1 MKYNKTV
8 LIIIS
13 ILLMVSLTACGGA
26 DNGETET
33 VVVVGSKPFTEGYLG
48 SELVSIMIEEHT
60 DLTVEKVYGIA
71 GGTSNLHDGML
82 AGEFD
87 VYPEYT
93 GTSWLFVL
101 QEDSVDDSDELYEN
115 VKSRYEEEF
124 NMTWSERFGFN
135 NTYTLAVRQEDAE
148 EYGLETFSDLAAVS
162 DQFVF
167 GAEYDFFE
175 RDDGYDGLV
184 DHYGFQFDRVQ
195 EMDIGLKY
203 QAIESGQVSVIN
215 AFSTDGPLHV
225 FDNLKILEDDMQFFP
240 AYDLAAVIRME
251 VLDDHP
257 EILDAINLLAGQ
269 ITEEEIAR
277 MNYLVDEENQDT
289 EQVARD
295 FLTEKGLI

>member
-1 MKYNKTV
+1 MKFKKT
-8 LIIIS
+8 
-13 ILLMVSLTACGGA
+13 ILLLMSTLLILGLAACGTNGNA
-26 DNGETET
+26 NDNT

-48 SELVSIMIEEHT
+48 SELVSLMIEAHT

-101 QEDSVDDSDELYEN
+101 QEDPIDDPDELYEN

-135 NTYTLAVRQEDAE
+135 NTYTLAVSQEDAD
-148 EYGLETFSDLAAVS
+148 EYGLETFSDLAAIS

-184 DHYGFQFDRVQ
+184 AYYNFQFAGVQ

-203 QAIESGQVSVIN
+203 QAIETGQVSVIN

-225 FDNLKILEDDMQFFP
+225 FDNLKILEDDRQFFP

-251 VLDDHP
+251 VLENHP
-257 EILDAINLLAGQ
+257 EILDAINLLANQ

>member
-1 MKYNKTV
+1 MKFRKTV
-8 LIIIS
+8 LLIMS
-13 ILLMVSLTACGGA
+13 TLLILSLAACGA
-26 DNGETET
+26 NGNAEDET

-48 SELVSIMIEEHT
+48 SELVSLMIEAHT

-101 QEDSVDDSDELYEN
+101 QEDPVDDPDELYEN
-115 VKSRYEEEF
+115 VKSRYEDEF

-135 NTYTLAVRQEDAE
+135 NTFTLAVRQEDAD
-148 EYGLETFSDLAAVS
+148 EYGLETFSDLAAIS

-184 DHYGFQFDRVQ
+184 DHYNFQFASVQ
-195 EMDIGLKY
+195 DMDIGLKY

-225 FDNLKILEDDMQFFP
+225 FDNLKILEDDRQFFP

-251 VLDDHP
+251 VLENHP
-257 EILDAINLLAGQ
+257 EILDAINLLANQ
-269 ITEEEIAR
+269 ISEEEIAR